1 MTSRLSSGARLV
13 KRAKHEV
20 EQEKHELIPVSDVSI
35 LPLLLY
41 NPDNRQQRQRNFFP
55 VDIYAIFKPANSRSI
70 SGRRFSPSEVGGRE
84 ATTGNTSAVCWLV
97 VHERD
102 TKFC

>member
-20 EQEKHELIPVSDVSI
+20 EQEKHELIPGSDVSI
-35 LPLLLY
+35 LPLILY
-41 NPDNRQQRQRNFFP
+41 NRQQRQRNFFP

-70 SGRRFSPSEVGGRE
+70 SGRRFSPSEVGARE
-84 ATTGNTSAVCWLV
+84 ATTGNASAVGWLV
-97 VHERD
+97 VH
-102 TKFC
+102 CGS

>member
-20 EQEKHELIPVSDVSI
+20 EQEKHELIPGSDVSI
-35 LPLLLY
+35 LLLLLY
-41 NPDNRQQRQRNFFP
+41 NPDNRQQTQRNFFP
-55 VDIYAIFKPANSRSI
+55 VDIYAIFKPANCRSI
-70 SGRRFSPSEVGGRE
+70 SGRRFSPSEVGN
-84 ATTGNTSAVCWLV
+84 TTGNTSAVCWLV
-97 VHERD
+97 VHERH